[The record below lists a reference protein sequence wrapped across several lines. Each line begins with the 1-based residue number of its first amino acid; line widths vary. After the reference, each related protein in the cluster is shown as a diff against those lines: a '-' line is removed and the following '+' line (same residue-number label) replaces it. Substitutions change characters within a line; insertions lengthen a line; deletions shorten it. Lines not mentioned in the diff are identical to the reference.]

1 MSHGKRRLRSLL
13 AVAAV
18 SVALVSVGC
27 RQKMAQQ
34 PYYDPYEASEFFADG
49 QSARVPVEGTVARGH
64 LRNDDHLWTGRVD
77 GQLVNTYP
85 FEITEQVLERGRER
99 YDIYCTPC
107 HGEAGLGN
115 GIVVRR
121 GYRTP
126 PSFLDPKFADL
137 PVGHYVDVMTNGFGA
152 MPTYASQ
159 VRPEDRWAI
168 AAYIQALQ
176 LSQSVNIEQLPPDR
190 QAELRSKNQ

>member
-1 MSHGKRRLRSLL
+1 MSRAEKSMRAAIAIATV
-13 AVAAV
+13 AVA
-18 SVALVSVGC
+18 LFSVGC

-49 QSARVPVEGTVARGH
+49 QSARQPVKGTVPRGYARI
-64 LRNDDHLWTGRVD
+64 DDHLYTGKVD
-77 GQLVNTYP
+77 GQLVTTYP
-85 FEITEQVLERGRER
+85 FEITEKVLRRGQERFN
-99 YDIYCTPC
+99 IYCTPC
-107 HGEAGLGN
+107 HGGAGLGN

-126 PSFLDPKFADL
+126 PSFLDPKFVDM

-152 MPTYASQ
+152 MPTYAAQ
-159 VRPEDRWAI
+159 VKPEDRWAI

-176 LSQSVNIEQLPPDR
+176 LSQSVDINQLPADR